1 MSFSV
6 SKNYLLL
13 LLSPSAALGELADH
27 SSPLFYELEIR
38 LRRRISC
45 QKNQP
50 RPLSVASKK
59 LTRVELS
66 NKPTNACFF
75 SSNATKLKSFFCC
88 CSLLVADKKMARILG
103 PPPSI
108 FWRLPIF
115 LRSLLALVV
124 NMRTTQALRT
134 TLLHAEQ
141 LAACQV
147 GSVSKQWWESI

>member
-45 QKNQP
+45 QKIQP

-66 NKPTNACFF
+66 YKPTNTGFF
-75 SSNATKLKSFFCC
+75 LLMQQSSK
-88 CSLLVADKKMARILG
+88 V
-103 PPPSI
+103 
-108 FWRLPIF
+108 F
-115 LRSLLALVV
+115 LSLLAAGGGQK
-124 NMRTTQALRT
+124 NGSNFGTTTEHILKT
-134 TLLHAEQ
+134 THVTKITAGFGLIHAYTGFENCPFTCRATAN
-141 LAACQV
+141 LPSRSC
-147 GSVSKQWWESI
+147 K